1 MVVRFFHE
9 FILEILVQ
17 IEQFCEIK
25 CHFFSKFLFLHFL
38 VGFMKMVHV
47 CDLEFYFYMTKIIFI
62 NMILSLDYFLEYFMN
77 MFSLLVRAV
86 KLGT

>member
-1 MVVRFFHE
+1 
-9 FILEILVQ
+9 
-17 IEQFCEIK
+17 
-25 CHFFSKFLFLHFL
+25 
-38 VGFMKMVHV
+38 
-47 CDLEFYFYMTKIIFI
+47 MTKIIFI